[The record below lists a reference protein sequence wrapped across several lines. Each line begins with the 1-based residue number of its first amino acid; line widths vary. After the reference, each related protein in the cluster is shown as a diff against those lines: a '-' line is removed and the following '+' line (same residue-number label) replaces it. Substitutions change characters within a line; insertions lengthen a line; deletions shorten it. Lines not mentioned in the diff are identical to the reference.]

1 MRFEWD
7 PAKAEENRKKHGV
20 TFEEATALF
29 VDDANCLE
37 IFDEEHSD
45 EEDRFIALGAIKR
58 GVLVV
63 VYTEPMSCGSSVR
76 AWRRRRSGNSSSNS
90 KRDIRLSSSRQGLPN

>member
-7 PAKAEENRKKHGV
+7 PGKAEANRKKHGV
-20 TFEEATALF
+20 SFEEATALF

-45 EEDRFIALGAIKR
+45 EEDRFIALGTIKR
-58 GVLVV
+58 GVVVV
-63 VYTEPMSCGSSVR
+63 VYTEPEADVVR
-76 AWRRRRSGNSSSNS
+76 ILSARMATKSER
-90 KRDIRLSSSRQGLPN
+90 KRFEQFERKRNG